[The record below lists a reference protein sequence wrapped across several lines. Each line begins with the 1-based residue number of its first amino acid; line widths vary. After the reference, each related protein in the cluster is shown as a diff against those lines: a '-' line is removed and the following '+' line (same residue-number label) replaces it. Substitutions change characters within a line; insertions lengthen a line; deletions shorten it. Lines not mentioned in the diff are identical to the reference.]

1 METNKRKARAW
12 ITGEQ
17 HGHQW
22 EAIILPPDS
31 CSQAKPV
38 GNKEALTLCSAAV
51 VNTKKQ
57 VVQVHFRS
65 HFCPYIQKKAHR
77 WPLCYQ
83 HRHRC
88 QGCEIREPSSSCR
101 LPQVGTDKSSAESS
115 KAPGRVYFV
124 GILVKIYLC
133 TQLLVSGHCRTANSP
148 EWLRMVMLWEEE
160 VGLRVQQYPSGVF
173 CVSGARYMAGLK
185 RNTEEKQWIWGK
197 KVQKGDWTAKFIRVV
212 QELQMHVNTNIYMV

>member
-38 GNKEALTLCSAAV
+38 GNKKALTLCSAAV

-115 KAPGRVYFV
+115 KAPGSLFCWHSGEDLFVHTAFGFRSLSDCQQPRVAQDGDALGRRGRAESAAV
-124 GILVKIYLC
+124 PIRCVLCLWCKIY
-133 TQLLVSGHCRTANSP
+133 G
-148 EWLRMVMLWEEE
+148 W
-160 VGLRVQQYPSGVF
+160 F
-173 CVSGARYMAGLK
+173 
-185 RNTEEKQWIWGK
+185 EEK
-197 KVQKGDWTAKFIRVV
+197 
-212 QELQMHVNTNIYMV
+212 H